1 LRTPRSVVS
10 SPIETD
16 MNEQLESLAL
26 NSTILL
32 AEDNDDDAF
41 LMSRAFRKAHLLNPV
56 VRVRGGEEALAYL
69 KGEGCYANRDR
80 FPLPFLLLLDLKMPR
95 VNGFDVLRW
104 VRDQPDLKGML
115 VVILTS
121 STSEPDISRAYNLG
135 ANSYLTKPAG
145 FDQLVQLLDRLQG
158 YWLITNISPDLRH
171 PNEMQLAQ

>member
-1 LRTPRSVVS
+1 MT
-10 SPIETD
+10 II
-16 MNEQLESLAL
+16 MNEPLESLAQ

-41 LMSRAFRKAHLLNPV
+41 LMCRAFRKAHLLNPL

-104 VRDQPDLKGML
+104 VRDQPELKRL
-115 VVILTS
+115 LIVVLTS
-121 STSEPDISRAYNLG
+121 STSEPDMNTAYDLG
-135 ANSYLTKPAG
+135 ANSYLSKPAC
-145 FDQLVQLLDRLQG
+145 FEELVQLLERLQG
-158 YWLITNISPDLRH
+158 YWIITNVAPDLRH
-171 PNEMQLAQ
+171 PQELQLAQ